1 MRKLEINLT
10 NCYGIGSLNQN
21 IEYKNDNDTTIIY
34 APNGTMKTSLTRTI
48 RDLIAGK
55 VPKDLFYPDRDSNAG
70 IKIDDIPIS
79 SDNVYIF
86 DSEGSDCTEYISSF
100 LANKHL
106 KEEYDAIYLELENE
120 KRNLKRAIKSKAHS
134 TDCEDE
140 ILSTFRQ
147 NENDN
152 FFDCLLY
159 INERLNSQNNY
170 RLYDFRYNDVF
181 DKAGAVEKFLND
193 NKDKF
198 YSFFIKYKQLIDNSS
213 FFKGGDEAFGTS
225 QAAVLLKSVAD
236 GRYFKADH
244 KLVLKDGKEI
254 TSDEELEK
262 LINDEINKILQDEN
276 LKEAFDKI
284 DKELQKN
291 KALQAFKE
299 TIQADKSLIAELND
313 YKDFNQRVILGYIA
327 ASKDDFDRL
336 LELFNSK
343 KGELQRIIEEA
354 NAESERWKSI
364 IEQYNKRFF
373 VPFKVSIENKADVL
387 LKKGTASLCFTYQ
400 DGEDSPQQEEKAS
413 LLNGLSRGERKA
425 FYILQNLFA
434 IEAKIV
440 EEKPTLLIF
449 DDVADSFDYKN
460 KYAIIE
466 YLADLK
472 DNPLFSLFI
481 LTHNFDFYRTVV
493 SRVSCAKLFFT
504 EKSKDRKVELKQGI
518 YRDDLI
524 KNILI
529 DNVNNKSAFIGLIP
543 FARNIIEYT
552 DGDNDNYKLLT
563 SCLHMK
569 DKTKDIKINE
579 ISETFKIL
587 KNYNPDAVLFKD
599 SNYIEVLMNE
609 AEQIYSNLNEIS
621 LTDKMVLSIAIRLK
635 AEIYMKSILNEHL
648 TEMEQNKDQT
658 GKLVKLFK
666 KYHNDDKRDECMILN
681 KVLMMTS
688 ENIHFNNFMFEPL
701 VDLSPLYL
709 KELYEEVKDLSV
721 E

>member
-1 MRKLEINLT
+1 MRKLEFNLT
-10 NCYGIGSLNQN
+10 NFYGFGALIQN
-21 IEYKNDNDTTIIY
+21 FEYINGNDTTIIY

-159 INERLNSQNNY
+159 INEKLNSQNNY

-262 LINDEINKILQDEN
+262 LINDEINKILQDE
-276 LKEAFDKI
+276 
-284 DKELQKN
+284 
-291 KALQAFKE
+291 
-299 TIQADKSLIAELND
+299 T
-313 YKDFNQRVILGYIA
+313 
-327 ASKDDFDRL
+327 
-336 LELFNSK
+336 
-343 KGELQRIIEEA
+343 
-354 NAESERWKSI
+354 
-364 IEQYNKRFF
+364 
-373 VPFKVSIENKADVL
+373 
-387 LKKGTASLCFTYQ
+387 
-400 DGEDSPQQEEKAS
+400 
-413 LLNGLSRGERKA
+413 
-425 FYILQNLFA
+425 
-434 IEAKIV
+434 
-440 EEKPTLLIF
+440 
-449 DDVADSFDYKN
+449 
-460 KYAIIE
+460 
-466 YLADLK
+466 
-472 DNPLFSLFI
+472 
-481 LTHNFDFYRTVV
+481 
-493 SRVSCAKLFFT
+493 
-504 EKSKDRKVELKQGI
+504 
-518 YRDDLI
+518 
-524 KNILI
+524 
-529 DNVNNKSAFIGLIP
+529 
-543 FARNIIEYT
+543 
-552 DGDNDNYKLLT
+552 
-563 SCLHMK
+563 
-569 DKTKDIKINE
+569 
-579 ISETFKIL
+579 
-587 KNYNPDAVLFKD
+587 
-599 SNYIEVLMNE
+599 
-609 AEQIYSNLNEIS
+609 
-621 LTDKMVLSIAIRLK
+621 
-635 AEIYMKSILNEHL
+635 
-648 TEMEQNKDQT
+648 
-658 GKLVKLFK
+658 
-666 KYHNDDKRDECMILN
+666 
-681 KVLMMTS
+681 
-688 ENIHFNNFMFEPL
+688 
-701 VDLSPLYL
+701 
-709 KELYEEVKDLSV
+709 
-721 E
+721 